1 MLSFLSFVPILLIIV
16 LLVAINMPSKKVMP
30 IAWLVCLALA
40 LLFWKMRLIDA
51 AAYSLFGA
59 LKGLDVLVTI
69 FGAILLLN
77 TLSFSGG
84 MSAISKMFY
93 SITPDNRIQALIIG
107 WIFVTFIEG
116 AAGFGTPSALA
127 APLLVGLGFPPLAA
141 VMFTLV
147 CNAPAVAFGVA
158 GLPTITAGAAVQSNV
173 EAAGM
178 IPGVFNQSVTTAAA
192 GMHSVAAVILPL
204 IALGMITKM
213 FGKEKSFKPALE
225 AAPFAIFS
233 GFAFAVPHFV
243 VAAFLGPE
251 LPSIIGGL
259 VGMAITITAA
269 KKGFL
274 MPKTV
279 WSFPAENDWE
289 DTWKASLKPA
299 KNDMDSHM
307 SPVLAWTPY
316 VLIAVILIITRLP
329 FLGFAPL
336 IQSLRI
342 KISNLLWVEGIN
354 YEMQWAWLPG
364 TVFILVAFITAPLH
378 KMTFEKVKA
387 SWKATL
393 KQISGAA
400 IAMLFGVALV
410 QLMLNSGVNPSGYP
424 GMITAM
430 AQILSKTFGGIYIVI
445 APFIG
450 ILGTFVSGSNTVSNM
465 LFAPMQFESA
475 LMLDI
480 SPVII
485 VAAQCVGGGI
495 GSMLSVN
502 NIIASCATVG
512 IERAEGR
519 IIKKNCVPMIIYAVL
534 VIALAYVL
542 GKL

>member
-233 GFAFAVPHFV
+233 GFAFAVPHFI

-329 FLGFAPL
+329 FLGFASF
-336 IQSLRI
+336 IQALRI
-342 KISNLLWVEGIN
+342 KIPNLLWVEGIN

-534 VIALAYVL
+534 VIALAYIL
-542 GKL
+542 CKL

>member
-279 WSFPAENDWE
+279 WSFPAKNDWE
-289 DTWKASLKPA
+289 DTWKASLKPT
-299 KNDMDSHM
+299 KNDTDSHM

-329 FLGFAPL
+329 FLGFAPF
-336 IQSLRI
+336 IQALRI
-342 KISNLLWVEGIN
+342 KIPNLLWVEGIN

-480 SPVII
+480 SPAII